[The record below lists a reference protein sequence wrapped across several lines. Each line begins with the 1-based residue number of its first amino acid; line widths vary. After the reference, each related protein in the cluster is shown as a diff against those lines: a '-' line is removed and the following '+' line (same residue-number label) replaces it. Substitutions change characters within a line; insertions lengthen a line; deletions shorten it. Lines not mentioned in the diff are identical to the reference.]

1 MGVFDAQSEVQHSN
15 TFRYAITGLVF
26 VVIAAAGLWFL
37 LRFHTEKVTVKHLL
51 DALAAQN
58 MKQAYQLWKP
68 SPSYG
73 FKDFEDDWGANG
85 YYGPVK
91 SYRMKDASYP
101 RKTTRTVIVVVDVSP
116 FSPFPPDDD
125 VVRQSKTKEVTLWVS
140 RDDQSISFPPD

>member
-1 MGVFDAQSEVQHSN
+1 MGVLDAQPEVRHSD

-26 VVIAAAGLWFL
+26 VFIAAVGLWFL
-37 LRFHTEKVTVKHLL
+37 LRFHTEKVTVKHFL
-51 DALAAQN
+51 DALVAQD
-58 MKQAYQLWKP
+58 MQQAYQLWKP

-91 SYRMKDASYP
+91 SYRVKDASYP
-101 RKTTRTVIVVVDVSP
+101 RKTTRTVIIVVDASP
-116 FSPFPPDDD
+116 YSPFPTDDD